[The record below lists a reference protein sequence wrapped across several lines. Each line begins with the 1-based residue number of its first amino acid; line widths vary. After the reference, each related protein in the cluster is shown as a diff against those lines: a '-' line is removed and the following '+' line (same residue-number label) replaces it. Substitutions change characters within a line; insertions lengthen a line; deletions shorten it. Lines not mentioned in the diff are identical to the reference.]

1 MSFDQ
6 EKPPTSAAAM
16 DALDLDD
23 LFLGTGV
30 DDEDDVV
37 GGVDGPDSLFANMEI
52 DLGDMGGIFDNAG
65 VDATNNNKAGGK
77 SQKLLLFRYFW
88 LDLSDAWGLPMNF
101 LSFWSNGSVLIYI
114 SVLAFFEILTTP
126 FDIFSHFY
134 F

>member
-1 MSFDQ
+1 MSSEQ

-52 DLGDMGGIFDNAG
+52 DLGEMGGIFDNAG
-65 VDATNNNKAGGK
+65 VDAVGGSATNNNNGAMMRTDGRRSSTPSGGGDVLT
-77 SQKLLLFRYFW
+77 QEFGRQRTTILF
-88 LDLSDAWGLPMNF
+88 S
-101 LSFWSNGSVLIYI
+101 SC
-114 SVLAFFEILTTP
+114 
-126 FDIFSHFY
+126 
-134 F
+134 